1 MQNST
6 TAPSPA
12 AERATVTNDE
22 KTLGQYIPLLYHYN
36 MLQDTDRVGS
46 FRRAIELMVQPGMH
60 VAELGGGTGVLS
72 SFAAK
77 RGAEVTCV
85 ERNPELVTT
94 ANRLLDRNG
103 LADQVNVVQAD
114 ASCFTPDR
122 PVDVVIC
129 EMLHVG
135 LLREKQANVV
145 AAFKRNYAKAFGT
158 DSMPV
163 FIPEATILMVQLI
176 EQSFDFAGYD
186 APVPMFQ
193 SPMSVQPRT
202 IALSRLSPYSNFAYS
217 HAIPRHLKHHESLAI
232 EQPGHFNAIRLA
244 TQNVLAIDEEQ
255 QEAITWANQ
264 HLVLPIED
272 TKDVDA
278 GDSIRVDFEY
288 DSGDSIETLQDA
300 LAHKHFAKGDDR

>member
-1 MQNST
+1 MENSIT
-6 TAPSPA
+6 TSKVVANHSA
-12 AERATVTNDE
+12 ANDDN
-22 KTLGQYIPLLYHYN
+22 TLGQYIPLLYHYN

-46 FRRAIELMVQPGMH
+46 FQRAIELMVKPGMH
-60 VAELGGGTGVLS
+60 VVELGGGTGVLS

-85 ERNPELVTT
+85 ERNPELVKT
-94 ANRLLDRNG
+94 AKRLLNRNG
-103 LADQVNVVQAD
+103 LAEQVKVVQAD

-122 PVDVVIC
+122 PVDVVVC

-135 LLREKQANVV
+135 LLREKQANVI
-145 AAFKRNYAKAFGT
+145 AAFKRNYTSAYATG
-158 DSMPV
+158 SMPV

-202 IALSRLSPYSNFAYS
+202 IEISSLSPYSNFAYS
-217 HAIPRHLKHHESLAI
+217 HSIPLHLKHHESIAA

-244 TQNVLAIDEEQ
+244 TQNVLAIDEQQ

-264 HLVLPIED
+264 HLVLPIEEP
-272 TKDVDA
+272 KDVNT
-278 GDSIRVDFEY
+278 GDQIEVDFEY
-288 DSGDSIETLQDA
+288 RSGDSIEKLQDA
-300 LAHKHFAKGDDR
+300 LRLTIQTTAK